1 MKVLVLGAGGM
12 LGHRVVKALKGLD
25 VIAPTREEYEAPN
38 PLAKFKLG
46 QEDYV
51 VNCIGAIPQKGH
63 TPESMNQLN
72 THFPHM
78 LSMEGIRVIQIATDC
93 AFAGAKGNY
102 TETDTRDA
110 TDPYG
115 TSKING
121 EVVQFMNLRTSI
133 IGPELSG
140 RKSLFEWVR
149 NQPTGATIN
158 GYANHYWN
166 GITTDAFGAI
176 VRGVIEFENWGYGI
190 QHVVPADQVSKF
202 KLLKMIA
209 TKVGRTDL
217 LIMPTITAPIDRT
230 LDTVAPETNIALWRL
245 AGYREPPTIQELI
258 TGMALD

>member
-25 VIAPTREEYEAPN
+25 VIAPTRDEYEAPN

-63 TPESMNQLN
+63 TPDSMKQLN
-72 THFPHM
+72 THFPHI
-78 LSMEGIRVIQIATDC
+78 LSMEGLRVIQIATDC
-93 AFAGAKGNY
+93 AFAGTKGNY
-102 TETDTRDA
+102 SETDTRDA

-140 RKSLFEWVR
+140 KKSLFEWVR
-149 NQPTGATIN
+149 NQPIGATIH
-158 GYANHYWN
+158 GYANHHWN
-166 GITTDAFGAI
+166 GVTTDAFGAI
-176 VRGVIEFENWGYGI
+176 VRGVIERDKWGHGI
-190 QHVVPADQVSKF
+190 QHVVPADKVSKY
-202 KLLKMIA
+202 KLVKMIA

-217 LIMPTITAPIDRT
+217 DILPTITALVDRT
-230 LDTVAPETNIALWRL
+230 LATIAPDTNAGLWGI
-245 AGYREPPTIQELI
+245 AGYNRPPTIQELI
-258 TGMALD
+258 TSMALD

>member
-25 VIAPTREEYEAPN
+25 VIAPTRAEYEAPN

-63 TPESMNQLN
+63 TPDSMKQLN
-72 THFPHM
+72 THFPHI
-78 LSMEGIRVIQIATDC
+78 LSMEGLRVIQIATDC
-93 AFAGAKGNY
+93 AFAGTKGNY
-102 TETDTRDA
+102 SETDTRDA

-140 RKSLFEWVR
+140 KKSLFEWVR
-149 NQPTGATIN
+149 NQPIGATIH
-158 GYANHYWN
+158 GYANHHWN
-166 GITTDAFGAI
+166 GVTTDAFGAI
-176 VRGVIEFENWGYGI
+176 VRGVIERDKWGHGI
-190 QHVVPADQVSKF
+190 QHVVPADKVSKY
-202 KLLKMIA
+202 KLVKMIA

-217 LIMPTITAPIDRT
+217 DILPTITALVDRT
-230 LDTVAPETNIALWRL
+230 LATIAPDTNAGLWGI
-245 AGYREPPTIQELI
+245 AGYNRPPTIQELI
-258 TGMALD
+258 TSMALD

>member
-12 LGHRVVKALKGLD
+12 LGHRVVRALKGLD
-25 VIAPTREEYEAPN
+25 VIAPTRDEYEAPN
-38 PLAKFKLG
+38 SLAKFKLG

-63 TPESMNQLN
+63 DAASMKHLN
-72 THFPHM
+72 THFPHL
-78 LSMEGIRVIQIATDC
+78 LSMEGLRVIQIATDC
-93 AFAGAKGNY
+93 AFSGAKGNY
-102 TETDTRDA
+102 TETDNRDA
-110 TDPYG
+110 TDDYG

-121 EVVQFMNLRTSI
+121 EVIQFMNLRTSI

-140 RKSLFEWVR
+140 KKSLFEWVR
-149 NQPTGATIN
+149 NQPTGARIH

-176 VRGVIEFENWGYGI
+176 VRSVIELDRWGHGI
-190 QHVVPADQVSKF
+190 QHVIPADQVSKY
-202 KLLKMIA
+202 KLVKMIA

-217 LIMPTITAPIDRT
+217 EIIPTITSPINRT
-230 LDTVAPETNIALWRL
+230 LDTIAPETNTGLWRI
-245 AGYREPPTIQELI
+245 AGYYQPPTIQELI